1 MTFSIQSVQ
10 PDPATGCVV
19 VSLTKP
25 VGKPFPDSVVVRLA
39 LSTNASETQDAL
51 ALRAKQ
57 ATRRALQDALAS
69 L

>member
-1 MTFSIQSVQ
+1 MTFTIQSVQ

-25 VGKPFPDSVVVRLA
+25 VGKPFPDSVVVRL
-39 LSTNASETQDAL
+39 LLPTNTSETEDAL
-51 ALRAKQ
+51 ILRAKQ